1 MMNYI
6 WSGLIL
12 ISIICAFITGRIS
25 DVSDAIMS
33 GAQDAITLVFSM
45 FGMMCLWTGLMKIAD
60 KGGLTHILAKFLF
73 PVLKKLFPNYD
84 KNSKPMKAICMNI
97 TANILGLGNAAT
109 PFGIKAMK
117 EMQKGNKIKDTANN
131 SMIMFVVLNTASLQI
146 IPTLLTILRQKH
158 SSTSPLDVLPAIWT
172 TSIIALIIG
181 VISAKILEKRG
192 KKVG

>member
-1 MMNYI
+1 MNYI

-25 DVSDAIMS
+25 DVSDAIMN

-60 KGGLTHILAKFLF
+60 KGGLTHILARFLF

-109 PFGIKAMK
+109 PFGIEAMK

>member
-25 DVSDAIMS
+25 DVSDAIMN

-60 KGGLTHILAKFLF
+60 KGGLTHILARFLF

-109 PFGIKAMK
+109 PFGIEAMK

>member
-1 MMNYI
+1 MNYI

-84 KNSKPMKAICMNI
+84 KNSKPMEAICMNI

-109 PFGIKAMK
+109 PFGIEAMK

>member
-60 KGGLTHILAKFLF
+60 KGGLTHILARFLF

-109 PFGIKAMK
+109 PFGIEAMK

>member
-1 MMNYI
+1 MNYI

-158 SSTSPLDVLPAIWT
+158 SSTSPLDVLPAIWI

>member
-1 MMNYI
+1 MNYI

>member
-1 MMNYI
+1 MNYI

-60 KGGLTHILAKFLF
+60 KGGLTHILARFLF

-109 PFGIKAMK
+109 PFGIEAMK